1 MSRPKSS
8 GFSRIKPHVVCIKLG
23 LSWVLGCPLL
33 SWGLS
38 KGLLSESFTSC
49 NFKRGTPSHLMIPI
63 ITSTDIILGETT
75 ISSLTI
81 ELEKLLTPL
90 RAAFQRSSWQGFS
103 SCARLLATGV
113 GLQRPIRT
121 LYFSLSLSLS
131 LKWVKTKSFI
141 LVQLGLNNQKI
152 KFQLF
157 FLLNMKQKTV
167 NQTTKQK
174 HRLNIKQS
182 VLTVMDGLVCQ
193 GQIIYREWRELDI
206 PKGPRYPT

>member
-1 MSRPKSS
+1 MSHSQIS
-8 GFSRIKPHVVCIKLG
+8 GFPQIKPHVVCIKLG

-33 SWGLS
+33 SWGLR

-49 NFKRGTPSHLMIPI
+49 NFKRGTPSHLMNPI

-113 GLQRPIRT
+113 GLQRPIHN
-121 LYFSLSLSLS
+121 LCLSLSLS
-131 LKWVKTKSFI
+131 LKWIKTKSFI

-157 FLLNMKQKTV
+157 FLLKMKQRTV

-193 GQIIYREWRELDI
+193 GQTIYIEGRELDI